1 MKRILIPLL
10 LLFAFAQVHSTPVYA
25 TSGHSVHE
33 IHCMPAQT
41 LGYMPSHGMR
51 SVCTMPAGARY
62 SVTVFEPFNNAA
74 PSEYVNGKA
83 PSNSNGPRRGKILG
97 PDTDPGQQF
106 PIGEPWILMAFA
118 LLFGG
123 VMAWRKKMNVKREK

>member
-1 MKRILIPLL
+1 MKRIFIPVL
-10 LLFAFAQVHSTPVYA
+10 LLFLFAQVHSTPVYA

-41 LGYMPSHGMR
+41 IGYMPSHGMR

-74 PSEYVNGKA
+74 PSEYMNGEA
-83 PSNSNGPRRGKILG
+83 PSNGPRRIGGFG
-97 PDTDPGQQF
+97 PRPDGPPSTDSPV
-106 PIGEPWILMAFA
+106 GEPWILMAFA
-118 LLFGG
+118 LLSGG
-123 VMAWRKKMNVKREK
+123 VIAWRKKMNVKREK

>member
-1 MKRILIPLL
+1 
-10 LLFAFAQVHSTPVYA
+10 
-25 TSGHSVHE
+25 
-33 IHCMPAQT
+33 MPAQT

-83 PSNSNGPRRGKILG
+83 PTGPNGRRNGFGPR
-97 PDTDPGQQF
+97 PDDKPADTS

-123 VMAWRKKMNVKREK
+123 VIAWRKKMNVKREK

>member
-41 LGYMPSHGMR
+41 IGYMPSHGMR

-74 PSEYVNGKA
+74 PSEYSEAAKSSQPTG
-83 PSNSNGPRRGKILG
+83 RRYFPGR
-97 PDTDPGQQF
+97 PDDKPAQTSPV
-106 PIGEPWILMAFA
+106 GEPWILF
-118 LLFGG
+118 LLASILGG